1 VSATVPRILVA
12 DDEPALRALVV
23 VTLGS
28 EYACDEVDS
37 GDAALRRLRDEH
49 YDLVVLDLMMPG
61 LSGFDVLQEMRA
73 DERLR
78 DVPVVVMSAWQSAE
92 DTEGALAAGA
102 DSFVSKPFQPEE
114 LLGAVRDLVERSG

>member
-1 VSATVPRILVA
+1 VSATAPRILVA

-28 EYACDEVDS
+28 EYTCDEVDS
-37 GDAALRRLRDEH
+37 GDAALMRLREDD

-61 LSGFDVLQEMRA
+61 RSGFDVLREMRA

-78 DVPVVVMSAWQSAE
+78 EVPVVVMSAWQSAE

-102 DSFVSKPFQPEE
+102 DSFVSKPFQPED
-114 LLGAVRDLVERSG
+114 LLAAVRDLVEESA

>member
-1 VSATVPRILVA
+1 VTATLPRILVA
-12 DDEPALRALVV
+12 DDEPTLRALVV

-28 EYACDEVDS
+28 AYACDEADS
-37 GDAALRRLRDEH
+37 GDAALARLRETN

-61 LSGFDVLQEMRA
+61 RSGFDVLQEMRA

-114 LLGAVRDLVERSG
+114 LLDAVRELVEQDA

>member
-1 VSATVPRILVA
+1 MSATLPRILVA

-28 EYACDEVDS
+28 AYACDEADS
-37 GDAALRRLRDEH
+37 GDAALMRLREVD

-61 LSGFDVLQEMRA
+61 RSGLDVLQEMRA

-92 DTEGALAAGA
+92 DTEGALEAGA

-114 LLGAVRDLVERSG
+114 LLGTVRDLVEQNE

>member
-1 VSATVPRILVA
+1 MPPRILVA
-12 DDEPALRALVV
+12 DDEPSLRALVV

-28 EYACDEVDS
+28 AYACDEADS
-37 GDAALRRLRDEH
+37 GDAALTRLHEVD

-61 LSGFDVLQEMRA
+61 RSGFDVLQEMRA

-92 DTEGALAAGA
+92 DTQEALTAGA
-102 DSFVSKPFQPEE
+102 NSFVSKPFQPED
-114 LLGAVRDLVERSG
+114 LLDAVRDLVEPSP

>member
-1 VSATVPRILVA
+1 
-12 DDEPALRALVV
+12 
-23 VTLGS
+23 
-28 EYACDEVDS
+28 
-37 GDAALRRLRDEH
+37 
-49 YDLVVLDLMMPG
+49 
-61 LSGFDVLQEMRA
+61 MRA